1 MKMTPEI
8 EDLIDFD
15 FDTDPKG
22 NQNSVIERGDTDDQD
37 EEIDEFNLK
46 LIKSFE
52 KTDRERNQLIR
63 VRFSITLHA
72 LHP

>member
-15 FDTDPKG
+15 FDADPKG
-22 NQNSVIERGDTDDQD
+22 NQNSLIERGDTNDQD
-37 EEIDEFNLK
+37 EGINEFNLK

-63 VRFSITLHA
+63 VRFSIILHA